1 MNKKDINEE
10 SKSSSIFYIVN
21 KLIDIDFQ
29 LRKIDLKYNIEEEV
43 RYLLSETFTAWDF
56 KDKHIVDKV
65 YKIKEQRFIEDKN
78 LEELFDYSKEH
89 SYADENEL
97 YSLFQALS
105 SFYMLCEKV
114 IYNAS
119 YFRVINSKDMHD
131 DYHSMLEYIV
141 EKFDL
146 PSNYF
151 YKLVIEKSK
160 ELEKE
165 SKAVQDISDFPH
177 YPWLNNKIK
186 DYIEKNNDW
195 SPLVVKGNIKNIA
208 KPIIT
213 MLDEFGYY
221 TSKEFTGKELE
232 ISEIRKENRVFKKII
247 GEYATLKSRSGPVSN
262 FNLITL
268 RELVRKE
275 NAKEMYDFEI
285 SQLIEK
291 DQLKRFLR
299 IFPELVLDFDLIPS
313 GKIIIEEPGEFGR
326 FIKAVSPETSIDK
339 QKIYRFKADNT
350 ILRVGHEITSFPQE
364 HIDKLLIVLN
374 DLSIPEEN
382 ISYDNR
388 GFPVVKI

>member
-1 MNKKDINEE
+1 
-10 SKSSSIFYIVN
+10 VN

-29 LRKIDLKYNIEEEV
+29 LRKIDLKYNIEKEV
-43 RYLLSETFTAWDF
+43 RYLLSETFIAWDF
-56 KDKHIVDKV
+56 KDKNIVDKV

-89 SYADENEL
+89 SFADENEL

-119 YFRVINSKDMHD
+119 YFRAINSKDMHD
-131 DYHSMLEYIV
+131 DYHSILEDIV

-151 YKLVIEKSK
+151 YRLATEKSK

-195 SPLVVKGNIKNIA
+195 SPLVSKRNIKNIA
-208 KPIIT
+208 KPIVT
-213 MLDEFGYY
+213 ALDEFGYY
-221 TSKEFTGKELE
+221 SSKEFTGKELE
-232 ISEIRKENRVFKKII
+232 IAEIRKENRVFKKII
-247 GEYATLKSRSGPVSN
+247 GEYATLKSKNGPVSN

-285 SQLIEK
+285 SQLIKK

-299 IFPELVLDFDLIPS
+299 LFPEFVLDFDLIPS
-313 GKIIIEEPGEFGR
+313 GKIIIEELGEFGR
-326 FIKAVSPETSIDK
+326 FIKSASPEMSIDK

-350 ILRVGHEITSFPQE
+350 ILRVGHEITYFPQE

>member
-29 LRKIDLKYNIEEEV
+29 LRKIDIKYNIEEEV
-43 RYLLSETFTAWDF
+43 RHLLSETFIAWNF
-56 KDKHIVDKV
+56 KDNNIVDKV

-78 LEELFDYSKEH
+78 LEELFDYSREH

-119 YFRVINSKDMHD
+119 YFRAINSKDMHD
-131 DYHSMLEYIV
+131 DYHSILEDIV

-151 YKLVIEKSK
+151 YRLVTEKSK

-195 SPLVVKGNIKNIA
+195 SPLVSKRNIKNIA
-208 KPIIT
+208 KPMLT
-213 MLDEFGYY
+213 ALDEFGYY

-232 ISEIRKENRVFKKII
+232 ISEIRKENRALKKII
-247 GEYATLKSRSGPVSN
+247 GEYATLKNKNGPVFN

-285 SQLIEK
+285 SQLIKK

-299 IFPELVLDFDLIPS
+299 LFPEFVLDFDLIPS

-326 FIKAVSPETSIDK
+326 FIKSASPEMSIDK

-350 ILRVGHEITSFPQE
+350 ILRIGHEITSFPQE

-374 DLSIPEEN
+374 ELSIPEEN

-388 GFPVVKI
+388 GFPEVKI

>member
-1 MNKKDINEE
+1 
-10 SKSSSIFYIVN
+10 
-21 KLIDIDFQ
+21 
-29 LRKIDLKYNIEEEV
+29 
-43 RYLLSETFTAWDF
+43 
-56 KDKHIVDKV
+56 
-65 YKIKEQRFIEDKN
+65 
-78 LEELFDYSKEH
+78 
-89 SYADENEL
+89 
-97 YSLFQALS
+97 
-105 SFYMLCEKV
+105 
-114 IYNAS
+114 
-119 YFRVINSKDMHD
+119 
-131 DYHSMLEYIV
+131 MLEDVV

-151 YKLVIEKSK
+151 YRLVTEKSK

-195 SPLVVKGNIKNIA
+195 STLVAKRNIKNIA
-208 KPIIT
+208 KPIVT
-213 MLDEFGYY
+213 VLDEFGYY
-221 TSKEFTGKELE
+221 NSKEFTGKELE
-232 ISEIRKENRVFKKII
+232 IAEIRKENRSLKKII
-247 GEYATLKSRSGPVSN
+247 GEYATLKSKNGPVSN

-285 SQLIEK
+285 SQLIKK

-299 IFPELVLDFDLIPS
+299 LFPEFVLDFDLIPS

-326 FIKAVSPETSIDK
+326 FIKSVSPEMSIDK

-350 ILRVGHEITSFPQE
+350 ILRIGHEITYFPQD